1 MGMGSWTASTNT
13 QYRSYAADVAK
24 TTSAREAFRSRH
36 LVPQLDPK
44 GVLLRE
50 SCDSEINPE
59 SNAII
64 IGLDVT
70 GSMGSIA
77 HHIAKEGLGTLM
89 TEIMDRQPVSNPHI
103 MFMGIGDAA
112 YDDAPLQVS
121 QFEPDIR
128 IVEQLSQ
135 LYIEE
140 GGGGNATESYDLPWY
155 FAGTRTSIDC
165 FNKRQRKG
173 YLFTIGD
180 ELPPTRL
187 AVRDLTRTLGSE
199 QHDVSSAESLR
210 LAQEKYHVFHFIIE
224 EGSYA
229 RRSKE
234 VIPAWKALLGARAVC
249 VKNFHHISQIIIST
263 MEVSEGGNPEE
274 VIASWEDPAVRDSVK
289 HALFA

>member
-1 MGMGSWTASTNT
+1 MGMGSWTAATTT

-24 TTSAREAFRSRH
+24 TSNAREAFRSRD
-36 LVPQLDPK
+36 LVPALDPK

-70 GSMGSIA
+70 GSMGMIA

-89 TEIMDRQPVSNPHI
+89 TEIMDRQPVANPHI
-103 MFMGIGDAA
+103 MFMGIGDGA

-135 LYIEE
+135 LYIE
-140 GGGGNATESYDLPWY
+140 GHGGGNQTESYDLPWY

-180 ELPPTRL
+180 ELPPQVLHAKNL
-187 AVRDLTRTLGSE
+187 ATILGGE
-199 QHDVSSAESLR
+199 QHDVPSVESLR
-210 LAQEKYHVFHFIIE
+210 LAQEKYHVFHFIVE
-224 EGSYA
+224 EGSFA
-229 RRSKE
+229 RRRPD
-234 VIPAWKALLGARAVC
+234 VVPAWKELLGARAVP
-249 VKNFHHISQIIIST
+249 VKNYHHISQIILSVI
-263 MEVSEGGNPEE
+263 EISEGANPEE
-274 VIASWEDPAVRDSVK
+274 VLASWEDEAVRESVK
-289 HALFA
+289 YAITA